1 MNTIEKSKNSDLAE
15 IMHKKLKSFILYNG
29 VDIFYE

>member
-1 MNTIEKSKNSDLAE
+1 MNIIKEIPNLDLAE